1 MQEEQKRVNANAL
14 MVGLNLM
21 SSEDIRVPARDIET
35 LVVFKDIIRAILN
48 GQLILATPDR
58 ILPEGVELPKTEV
71 KEKE

>member
-1 MQEEQKRVNANAL
+1 MQEEQKRANANAL
-14 MVGLNLM
+14 LVGLNLM

-58 ILPEGVELPKTEV
+58 ILPDGVEMPKSE

>member
-1 MQEEQKRVNANAL
+1 MQEEQKRANANAL
-14 MVGLNLM
+14 LVGLNFM

-48 GQLILATPDR
+48 GQLILVTPDR
-58 ILPEGVELPKTEV
+58 VLPEGVELPKSE